1 MATKTKA
8 FKVPFD
14 GHGNQ
19 LHYQNDIGKPPEHL
33 ALAWKEEDHDLRAT
47 LIRERDDWY
56 EKARQRT
63 WRDNYIFTATM
74 TVVSM
79 SRGRSAAYF
88 HLIDERGKQ
97 YTMFM
102 TDMVDMVKRARMI
115 TQGVVTGRW
124 TFQKRGNNYGVK
136 LVD

>member
-1 MATKTKA
+1 MTVKA

-19 LHYQNDIGKPPEHL
+19 LHYPGDIGSLPDHL
-33 ALAWKEEDHDLRAT
+33 VDVWKIEDSWLKEQ
-47 LIRERDDWY
+47 LMRERDDWIR
-56 EKARQRT
+56 KAREAT
-63 WRDNYIFTATM
+63 WQDNRVFFATM
-74 TVVSM
+74 TVMSM

-88 HLIDERGKQ
+88 HLRDGAGKT

-102 TDMVDMVKRARMI
+102 TDMVDMVKRARLI
-115 TQGVVTGRW
+115 EKGTVNGRW
-124 TFQKRGNNYGVK
+124 TFQKRGKNFGVK

>member
-1 MATKTKA
+1 MATKTKT
-8 FKVPFD
+8 FQVPFD

-19 LHYQNDIGKPPEHL
+19 LHYERDIGHLPEHL
-33 ALAWKEEDHDLRAT
+33 TEIWKVDDPYLREALDD
-47 LIRERDDWY
+47 ERDEWY